1 MKWIK
6 KNKFTV
12 AAITIFVILSFL
24 TFKVIDIF
32 FPDQGTA
39 IYGDRLVAKVNV
51 ENSTYTALEEL
62 IKKSDKVD
70 NVKIN
75 ENGRRIN
82 IIITVNNATSISE
95 AKKLTDNVLEP
106 FTESQVGYYDFQVY
120 VKKNDS
126 SEDNFPIIGYKQH
139 NSSGFSWSKDREK
152 TVKEDE

>member
-12 AAITIFVILSFL
+12 AAITIFIILSFL

-39 IYGDRLVAKVNV
+39 IYGDRLDAKVKV
-51 ENSTYTALEEL
+51 EDSVYSSLREL
-62 IKKSDKVD
+62 VKKNEKVED
-70 NVKIN
+70 IKIN
-75 ENGRRIN
+75 ENGRRIG

-95 AKKLTDNVLEP
+95 AKKLTDNILEP

-120 VKKNDS
+120 VKKTDKK
-126 SEDNFPIIGYKQH
+126 EDNFPIIGYKQH
-139 NSSGFSWSKDREK
+139 NSSNFSWSKDREK
-152 TVKEDE
+152 TEKEDE